1 MWEDCAMKTKLSKNQ
16 IMMLAGAFFINA
28 AVYIGGRLISQ
39 NFRHFCL
46 VTSWDLKIPLLP
58 WTVLIYLG
66 CYLFWVVNYCISVKY
81 DKENGYRFF
90 GAHCIGEAVC
100 FLCFVFFPTSMV
112 RPEIEGTTIF
122 DWLLRLTYS
131 CDTADNLFPSLHC
144 FVSWLCWIG
153 VRGKKEIPK
162 WYQMVSLLIAVS
174 VCISTLSVKQHVIAD
189 VPAGI
194 LLAEL
199 SYFLSVKIVEKRNG
213 KI

>member
-1 MWEDCAMKTKLSKNQ
+1 MWEGCAMKTKLSKNQ
-16 IMMLAGAFFINA
+16 IMMLVGAFFINGA
-28 AVYIGGRLISQ
+28 AYIGGRLISQ
-39 NFRHFCL
+39 SFRHFCL
-46 VTSWDLKIPLLP
+46 VTPWDLRIPLLS

-66 CYLFWVVNYCISVKY
+66 CYLFWIVNYCISVKI
-81 DKENGYRFF
+81 DQEKGYHFF

-131 CDTADNLFPSLHC
+131 CDTADNLFPSIHC

-162 WYQMVSLLIAVS
+162 WYQMVSLLMAVS
-174 VCISTLSVKQHVIAD
+174 VCISTLTVKQHVIAD

-194 LLAEL
+194 ALAEL
-199 SYFLSVKIVEKRNG
+199 SYFLSGKIVEKRYG
-213 KI
+213 KM

>member
-1 MWEDCAMKTKLSKNQ
+1 
-16 IMMLAGAFFINA
+16 MMLVGAFFINSA
-28 AVYIGGRLISQ
+28 AYIGGRLISQ
-39 NFRHFCL
+39 SFRHFCL
-46 VTSWDLKIPLLP
+46 VTPWDLKIPLLS

-66 CYLFWVVNYCISVKY
+66 CYLFWIVNYCISVKY

-162 WYQMVSLLIAVS
+162 WYRIISLLMAVS
-174 VCISTLSVKQHVIAD
+174 VCISTLTVKQHVIAD

-194 LLAEL
+194 ALAEL
-199 SYFLSVKIVEKRNG
+199 SYFLSGKIIEKRYG
-213 KI
+213 KM

>member
-1 MWEDCAMKTKLSKNQ
+1 MKTKLSKQ
-16 IMMLAGAFFINA
+16 QTRMLVAAFFINGA
-28 AVYIGGRLISQ
+28 AYIGGRLISQ

-46 VTSWDLKIPLLP
+46 VTPWDLKIPLLS

-66 CYLFWVVNYCISVKY
+66 CYLFWIVNYCISVKF
-81 DKENGYRFF
+81 DQEKGYRFF
-90 GAHCIGEAVC
+90 GAHCIGEAIC

-122 DWLLRLTYS
+122 DWLMRLTYS
-131 CDTADNLFPSLHC
+131 CDTADNLFPSIHC

-162 WYQMVSLLIAVS
+162 WYRIVSLLMAVS
-174 VCISTLSVKQHVIAD
+174 VCISTLTVKQHVIAD

-199 SYFLSVKIVEKRNG
+199 SYFLSGKIVKKRNARN
-213 KI
+213 

>member
-1 MWEDCAMKTKLSKNQ
+1 MKTKLSKNQ
-16 IMMLAGAFFINA
+16 IMMLVGAFFINGA
-28 AVYIGGRLISQ
+28 AYIGGRLISQ

-46 VTSWDLKIPLLP
+46 VTPWDLKIPLLP

-66 CYLFWVVNYCISVKY
+66 CYLFWIVNYCISVKF
-81 DKENGYRFF
+81 DQEKGYRFF

-112 RPEIEGTTIF
+112 RPEIEGATIF

-144 FVSWLCWIG
+144 FASWLCWIG

-162 WYQMVSLLIAVS
+162 WYQIASLLLAVS
-174 VCISTLSVKQHVIAD
+174 VCISTLTVKQHVIAD

-194 LLAEL
+194 VLAEL
-199 SYFLSVKIVEKRNG
+199 SYFLSGKIVAKRNG

>member
-1 MWEDCAMKTKLSKNQ
+1 MKTKLSKQQ
-16 IMMLAGAFFINA
+16 IRVLVAAFFINGA
-28 AVYIGGRLISQ
+28 AYIGGRLISQ

-46 VTSWDLKIPLLP
+46 VTPWDLKIPLLS

-66 CYLFWVVNYCISVKY
+66 CYLFWIVNYCISVKF
-81 DKENGYRFF
+81 DQEKGYRFF
-90 GAHCIGEAVC
+90 GAHCIGEAIC

-131 CDTADNLFPSLHC
+131 CDTADNLFPSIHC

-153 VRGKKEIPK
+153 VRGKKEVPK
-162 WYQMVSLLIAVS
+162 CYQMVSLLMAVS
-174 VCISTLSVKQHVIAD
+174 VCISTLTVKQHVIAD

-199 SYFLSVKIVEKRNG
+199 SYFLSGKIVEKRNG
-213 KI
+213 KN